1 LFIVDIDRFHDFNSR
16 YMYRNGNKAL
26 RAVAAAVSG
35 ALCQGDRALPLLG
48 RRVHRLAVGHTAQR
62 CQARC
67 RARRSAVQALDI
79 EHLDNPTGVLT
90 VTVGVAGAGTGRP
103 SADEVVE
110 SANVMLLEGKDAGRN
125 RVVPA

>member
-1 LFIVDIDRFHDFNSR
+1 
-16 YMYRNGNKAL
+16 
-26 RAVAAAVSG
+26 
-35 ALCQGDRALPLLG
+35 
-48 RRVHRLAVGHTAQR
+48 
-62 CQARC
+62 
-67 RARRSAVQALDI
+67 VQALDI